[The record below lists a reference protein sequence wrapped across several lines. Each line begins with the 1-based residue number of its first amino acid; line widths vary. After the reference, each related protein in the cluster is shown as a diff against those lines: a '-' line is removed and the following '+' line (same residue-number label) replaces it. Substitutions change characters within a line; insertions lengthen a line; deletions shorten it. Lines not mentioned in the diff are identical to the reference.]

1 MNNFSF
7 LRLACA
13 SAIAVGMLAGAASAQ
28 TKLRLAVETTS
39 GDPTNVM
46 LSTFRDRF
54 AEAAGDEVEL
64 EFFDGGSLGDEDA
77 LMELLRVNQA
87 QVVPI
92 GSDIVQLDSKFSI
105 FDAPFLFSTKE
116 QARQALSGEL
126 GDLLKDS
133 LRETTGLEVLAFGEL
148 GFRVISNNV
157 RPIETPADLQGL
169 KLRTPG
175 SATRIMAFTTLGAA
189 PTQMSLGDAYVGLR
203 QGVIDGQEN
212 PMSVIEE
219 FSLHEV
225 QRYISV
231 TNHVYT
237 PITLAMNGEA
247 FNALSDDLKAKA
259 VEAAEAAAVATQEL
273 SDEQDARLVAV
284 FEAAGVAVNTPDLAP
299 FKEAA
304 EPIHEEIA
312 KIVGE
317 DFMTRAKDLIGQ

>member
-1 MNNFSF
+1 MGIHKLMN
-7 LRLACA
+7 LTCA
-13 SAIAVGMLAGAASAQ
+13 AAVAAMVFTGAATAQ
-28 TKLRLAVETTS
+28 TSLRLAVETTA

-46 LSTFRDRF
+46 LASFRDAF
-54 AEAAGDEVEL
+54 SEAAGDAVSID
-64 EFFDGGSLGDEDA
+64 FFDGGSLGDEEA
-77 LMELLRVNQA
+77 LVELLRVNQA

-92 GSDIVQLDSKFSI
+92 GSDIVQLDPKFSI
-105 FDAPFLFSTKE
+105 FDAPFLFESKQ
-116 QARQALSGEL
+116 QARDALAGEL
-126 GDLLKDS
+126 GDMLKDS

-157 RPIETPADLQGL
+157 RPIETPEDLAGL

-203 QGVIDGQEN
+203 QGAIDGQEN

-237 PITLAMNGEA
+237 PITLAMNGDA
-247 FNALSDDLKAKA
+247 FNALPDDLKAA
-259 VEAAEAAAVATQEL
+259 AIAAAEKAAIATQQL
-273 SDEQDARLVAV
+273 SDEQDARLITV
-284 FEAAGVAVNTPDLAP
+284 FEDAGVEVNTPDLAP
-299 FKEAA
+299 FQAA
-304 EPIHEEIA
+304 SEPIHAEIA
-312 KIVGE
+312 TIVGE
-317 DFMTRAKDLIGQ
+317 DFMARAKELINE